1 MKQKTV
7 FLCNECGYESPK
19 WYGKCPSCGA
29 WNSMDEFKEAKA
41 ASAPRGVLPKT
52 ERKRNRPLEI
62 GKIETN
68 EETRFRTGISE
79 LDRVLGG
86 GAVHGSFVLV
96 GGEPGIGKST
106 LLLQMCQEM
115 SRQAKILYVSGEESL
130 RQIRL
135 RADRLHIS
143 SPELFVLAE
152 TDLEEILAETE
163 LLLPDVLIV
172 DSIQTIYK
180 SDLNSAP
187 GNTTQIKECAMTL
200 MQYAKRHNVTIFIVG
215 HVNKEG
221 TLAGPKILEHMVDC
235 VLYFE
240 GEKQVS
246 FRCLRAAKNR
256 FGSTNEIGVFEMS
269 DCGLVEVPNPSAA
282 MLSGHPTDAS
292 GNCIACTMEGSRP
305 ILAEIQALVT
315 KTAYGTPRRMSA
327 GVDYNRMVL
336 LLAIL
341 EKRVGLYLSSS
352 DAYINVIGGMRLDEP
367 AIDLPIAL
375 AVASSYRDQPLPEG
389 VMSFGEVGLTGELR
403 AVTAVSQRIHEA
415 IRLGFTTCIMPKQ
428 DIGRMEIP
436 KTFRIVQTENIA
448 QAIGAAFG
456 RK

>member
-1 MKQKTV
+1 
-7 FLCNECGYESPK
+7 
-19 WYGKCPSCGA
+19 
-29 WNSMDEFKEAKA
+29 
-41 ASAPRGVLPKT
+41 
-52 ERKRNRPLEI
+52 
-62 GKIETN
+62 
-68 EETRFRTGISE
+68 
-79 LDRVLGG
+79 
-86 GAVHGSFVLV
+86 
-96 GGEPGIGKST
+96 
-106 LLLQMCQEM
+106 M

-403 AVTAVSQRIHEA
+403 AVTAVGQRIHEA

>member
-1 MKQKTV
+1 
-7 FLCNECGYESPK
+7 
-19 WYGKCPSCGA
+19 
-29 WNSMDEFKEAKA
+29 
-41 ASAPRGVLPKT
+41 
-52 ERKRNRPLEI
+52 
-62 GKIETN
+62 
-68 EETRFRTGISE
+68 
-79 LDRVLGG
+79 
-86 GAVHGSFVLV
+86 
-96 GGEPGIGKST
+96 
-106 LLLQMCQEM
+106 
-115 SRQAKILYVSGEESL
+115 
-130 RQIRL
+130 
-135 RADRLHIS
+135 
-143 SPELFVLAE
+143 
-152 TDLEEILAETE
+152 
-163 LLLPDVLIV
+163 
-172 DSIQTIYK
+172 
-180 SDLNSAP
+180 
-187 GNTTQIKECAMTL
+187 
-200 MQYAKRHNVTIFIVG
+200 
-215 HVNKEG
+215 
-221 TLAGPKILEHMVDC
+221 
-235 VLYFE
+235 
-240 GEKQVS
+240 
-246 FRCLRAAKNR
+246 
-256 FGSTNEIGVFEMS
+256 
-269 DCGLVEVPNPSAA
+269 
-282 MLSGHPTDAS
+282 
-292 GNCIACTMEGSRP
+292 MEGSRP

>member
-41 ASAPRGVLPKT
+41 AAAPRGVLPKT

-352 DAYINVIGGMRLDEP
+352 DAYINVIGGLRLDEP
-367 AIDLPIAL
+367 GADLPVAL
-375 AVASSYRDQPLPEG
+375 AVASSYRDRPIADEL
-389 VMSFGEVGLTGELR
+389 VAMGEVGLTGEIR
-403 AVTAVSQRIHEA
+403 SVSHMNQRLSEIA
-415 IRLGFTTCIMPKQ
+415 RLGFKTCILPKSGSEKL
-428 DIGRMEIP
+428 DVPAGLTVYRV
-436 KTFRIVQTENIA
+436 RNIRE
-448 QAIGAAFG
+448 AIEVAL
-456 RK
+456 